1 MKRICSIIRDLLP
14 NYIENLVS
22 DETKQYVENHIAKCT
37 ECKQILKNIEGDD
50 NEKILNTLEEEAEI
64 RFIKRHKRKKVIF
77 RTIGIILLIIF
88 LIALIAFAIKFIP
101 INSVRLKAYDKLQKL
116 KEMNNY
122 KVTVEKTINVLG
134 EASDTST
141 ITYYYKDCKYKE
153 DNKRTFINHYNIEE
167 GLEPIIEHKIL
178 YYSDGNSN
186 IVTLNKETGNINI
199 SDTVSQI
206 DKGNI
211 LENLYPLF
219 ITQYHINLL
228 GKIYMAVE
236 INVRE
241 DIYDNKNYY
250 VLTETNNGVNTIVE
264 YWINKETMM
273 IEREVAKQESDSFRD
288 EKYKYITYDF
298 KYKIEPNVVTDEDV
312 TLTDNELILQAD
324 N

>member
-22 DETKQYVENHIAKCT
+22 DETKQYVENHVTKCT
-37 ECKQILKNIEGDD
+37 ECKQILENIEGNDT
-50 NEKILNTLEEEAEI
+50 EKILNTLGEEAEI
-64 RFIKRHKRKKVIF
+64 RFIKKHKRKKVIF
-77 RTIGIILLIIF
+77 KTIGIILLIIF
-88 LIALIAFAIKFIP
+88 FIVFIAFAIRFIP
-101 INSVRLKAYDKLQKL
+101 VNSVRLKTYDKLQKL

-134 EASDTST
+134 EVSDKST

-153 DNKRTFINHYNIEE
+153 DNKRIFINQYNIEG
-167 GLEPIIEHKIL
+167 GLKPVIEHKIL

-186 IVTLNKETGNINI
+186 IVTLNKETGNMNI
-199 SDTVSQI
+199 SDTASQI
-206 DKGNI
+206 DKGHI

-219 ITQYHINLL
+219 IKQYHINLL
-228 GKIYMAVE
+228 GRIYMAVE

-241 DIYDNKNYY
+241 DMYDNKKYY
-250 VLTETNNGVNTIVE
+250 VLTETSNSVNTIAE

-273 IEREVAKQESDSFRD
+273 IEREVTKQESDSFRD
-288 EKYKYITYDF
+288 EKNKYITYDI

-312 TLTDNELILQAD
+312 TFTDNESTLQMD